1 MNEKKNDDSLLDN
14 LKAAGASIGGVVS
27 DFTDRLKEDR
37 TEKTSGED
45 QDTLTERLK
54 EAANQAR
61 ERLSGAKGGEDIKSA
76 TSDFASQADSIVREL
91 FGSVRSAAGGTRDSE
106 AYNDI
111 SKRVSDAVGS
121 VRGSVDEAVTKVRGE
136 KQSAGQA
143 ASAEEADAD
152 ASSKLDSLMDRLRG
166 DANLADRQADKD
178 TVDPDIIDG
187 EVIDEKNND
196 GK

>member
-27 DFTDRLKEDR
+27 DFADRLKEDR

-136 KQSAGQA
+136 KQDAT
-143 ASAEEADAD
+143 SAEEADAD

-178 TVDPDIIDG
+178 SVDPDIIDG

>member
-27 DFTDRLKEDR
+27 DFADRLKEDR

-136 KQSAGQA
+136 KQDSTI
-143 ASAEEADAD
+143 AEEADAD

-178 TVDPDIIDG
+178 SVDPDIIDG

>member
-136 KQSAGQA
+136 KQDST
-143 ASAEEADAD
+143 SAEEADAD

-178 TVDPDIIDG
+178 SVDPDIIDG

>member
-27 DFTDRLKEDR
+27 DFADRLKEDR

-136 KQSAGQA
+136 KQDSTI
-143 ASAEEADAD
+143 AEEADAD

>member
-136 KQSAGQA
+136 KQDST
-143 ASAEEADAD
+143 SAEEADAD

>member
-27 DFTDRLKEDR
+27 DFADRLKEDR

-136 KQSAGQA
+136 KQDST
-143 ASAEEADAD
+143 SAEEADAD

-178 TVDPDIIDG
+178 SVDPDIIDG